1 MSTRNIYSSD
11 AIAITC
17 KGMCLGSELEIQIM
31 IDFFVTKHVPIIIK
45 VFVEKLKTM
54 KLGMH
59 LKA

>member
-1 MSTRNIYSSD
+1 M
-11 AIAITC
+11 AITC

-31 IDFFVTKHVPIIIK
+31 NDFYVTKHVPIIIK

-54 KLGMH
+54 KLGMQ